1 MLSDRTCKV
10 GVISHLLIL
19 WLLLMLHLL
28 HRLLLHRLRVKA
40 EGKGL
45 RLRPVRPD
53 AVEDD
58 GEANIEDEE
67 EDLNT

>member
-1 MLSDRTCKV
+1 ML
-10 GVISHLLIL
+10 H
-19 WLLLMLHLL
+19 WLLS
-28 HRLLLHRLRVKA
+28 HRLRVKA
-40 EGKGL
+40 EGGGL
-45 RLRPVRPD
+45 RQRPVCPD